1 MGPLE
6 GIKIIEFAGI
16 GPGPFCCMLLSDMGA
31 EVVRIDR
38 VEPADL
44 GTPTEPR
51 FSLLNRGRH
60 SIALDLK
67 QPQDVAV
74 AKALVAKADALVEGY
89 RPGVMERLGL
99 GPDECLKAN
108 PRLVYGRM
116 TGWGQEGPLAHA
128 AGHDINYIALV
139 GALHA
144 IGQKNGPPVPPLNLV
159 GDFGGG
165 ALYMAFGLVCGL
177 LEARKSGKGQ
187 VVDAAMVDGAASLI
201 TSLFGGRAAGTW
213 IDERGRNA
221 LNGGAHYYNPYET
234 KDGKYISV
242 ASIEVRFY
250 RELLERLGLK
260 DEIETKQNDR
270 AGWDAAKEKLTA
282 LFKTKTRDEWCAILE
297 GTDVC
302 FAPVLNL
309 DEAMQHPHNKARGL
323 FVEVAG
329 IPQPGPAPR
338 FSRTKPRVQGPP
350 PRPGQHT
357 QEVLARWGI
366 AREEREVPVARAAG
380 AQRTRG

>member
-38 VEPADL
+38 VEPADI
-44 GTPTEPR
+44 GTPVETR
-51 FSLLNRGRH
+51 FNLLTRGRQ
-60 SIALDLK
+60 SVALDLK
-67 QPQDVAV
+67 QPKDVAV
-74 AKALVAKADALVEGY
+74 AKALVAKADALVEGF

-99 GPDECLKAN
+99 GPDECLKLN

-116 TGWGQEGPLAHA
+116 TGWGQEGPLAQA

-139 GALHA
+139 GALNA
-144 IGQKNGPPVPPLNLV
+144 IGQKNGPPIPPLNLV

-165 ALYMAFGLVCGL
+165 GIYMAFGLVCGL
-177 LEARKSGKGQ
+177 LEAKKSGKGQ

-201 TSLFGGRAAGTW
+201 TSVFGGKAAGTW
-213 IDERGRNA
+213 IDERGRNS
-221 LNGGAHYYNPYET
+221 LNGGAHFYNPYET
-234 KDGKYISV
+234 KDGKYISI

-250 RELLERLGLK
+250 NELMERLGIK
-260 DEIETKQNDR
+260 DEIKTKQHDR
-270 AGWDAAKEKLTA
+270 AGWDAAKEKLAA
-282 LFKTKTRDEWCAILE
+282 LFKTKTRDEWCKILE

-309 DEAMQHPHNKARGL
+309 EEAMQHPHNKARGL
-323 FVEVAG
+323 FVEVGG

-338 FSRTKPRVQGPP
+338 FSRTKPQVQGPP
-350 PRPGQHT
+350 VRPGQHT
-357 QEVLARWGI
+357 DEVLARWGI
-366 AREEREVPVARAAG
+366 SREAAAAPAERRAASG
-380 AQRTRG
+380 S